1 MDIPNKNRDDELKQ
15 LLRDSRLEMPF
26 DDFEERVMS
35 HLKKE
40 VQSEK
45 SIDRNIRLSW
55 LFFVL
60 GTAFGLLVSV
70 IISPVT
76 SILGFSVSKLMIPL
90 YIVGATLLLLF
101 FEQLVNI
108 TIERKKHRG

>member
-1 MDIPNKNRDDELKQ
+1 MDMSNKNRDDELKQ
-15 LLRDSRLEMPF
+15 LLKDSRLEMPF
-26 DDFEERVMS
+26 EDFEERVMS
-35 HLKKE
+35 RLKKDA
-40 VQSEK
+40 QSEK

-55 LFFVL
+55 LFFVS
-60 GTAFGLLVSV
+60 GTAFGLLLSA

-76 SILGFSVSKLMIPL
+76 SILGFPVSKLMIPL
-90 YIVGATLLLLF
+90 YIAGATLLLLF